1 MKRESKLLCVKD
13 NINVR
18 TFNSEVAE
26 RYDIYVAMVLS
37 QINYWLQKYTE
48 KNDSKHN
55 KDGRFWVYNS
65 FESWREQMPYMSIS
79 TIRRA
84 TKKLIDEGILLKGNY
99 NKSPIDKT
107 SWYTIDYDKLDDLF
121 SENTSICSERADG
134 YVLREQTNTKDY
146 TYKDYNSKNND
157 SNIVNDSPKSFDIL
171 PFSKG
176 KVSSLEDYIERV
188 LPDYVRNVYAFEFN
202 EHELKLIE
210 YFITK
215 FLKDRSFYLDDEYYP
230 TQKELTKNLETWEIL
245 REHGLFT
252 RKCFDDAIDQYF
264 ELKTNDRMYLSHIL
278 APNMIMGMLT
288 YSEESEQALDYLKEN
303 CYQFMCV

>member
-1 MKRESKLLCVKD
+1 MEKDKKQTQTMQFATQMGGFNIVIPELIKQLGATTACVYSELCAMYERLLATEMIEKDGTFFYQSKRIEEKLGFSHDTVNRAIKKLEECGLIESVRKGDKGMCHYKMTFQMSENQTTGCTKFRQADVRKSDNLIYNK
-13 NINVR
+13 NINDK
-18 TFNSEVAE
+18 
-26 RYDIYVAMVLS
+26 DIY
-37 QINYWLQKYTE
+37 
-48 KNDSKHN
+48 
-55 KDGRFWVYNS
+55 
-65 FESWREQMPYMSIS
+65 
-79 TIRRA
+79 
-84 TKKLIDEGILLKGNY
+84 
-99 NKSPIDKT
+99 DK
-107 SWYTIDYDKLDDLF
+107 
-121 SENTSICSERADG
+121 
-134 YVLREQTNTKDY
+134 
-146 TYKDYNSKNND
+146 D
-157 SNIVNDSPKSFDIL
+157 SNIVNDSSKSFDIL

-215 FLKDRSFYLDDEYYP
+215 FLKDRRFYLDDEYYP

-245 REHGLFT
+245 REHGLFA